1 MVSRPPR
8 QYVSPYLST
17 GLPWE
22 KPPPGYP
29 GPYLGRGLPSDWQ
42 WPPYYPSTSPPTLSG
57 NIMLPIVGKQA
68 FMFDFD
74 RWSSYHWVGL
84 HLLINKLLVFQMQL
98 YLCGN
103 TYTCMCKNKQSK
115 SHYGIMDVWRGIW
128 YSNFSACKEIYCI
141 EEQTD
146 HRATFPLGKLASR
159 EAGKQKHLANL

>member
-128 YSNFSACKEIYCI
+128 YSNFSACKEIYCL
-141 EEQTD
+141 EKCYKHWYFVND
-146 HRATFPLGKLASR
+146 HQS
-159 EAGKQKHLANL
+159 